1 MSFCW
6 TPIRVPTA
14 SILMLEPDQSWSSFR
29 WYAHGERG
37 PVLVN
42 ERRPAEMNM
51 GKRQTFTA

>member
-1 MSFCW
+1 
-6 TPIRVPTA
+6 
-14 SILMLEPDQSWSSFR
+14 MLEPDQSWSSFR